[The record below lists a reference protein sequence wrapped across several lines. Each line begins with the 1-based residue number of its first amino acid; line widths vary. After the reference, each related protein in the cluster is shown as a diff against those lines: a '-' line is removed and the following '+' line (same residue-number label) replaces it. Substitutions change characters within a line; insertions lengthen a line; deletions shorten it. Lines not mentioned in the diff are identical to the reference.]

1 MAALVGL
8 AWMSRAVEP
17 FERYR
22 VILARAPFGAIVA
35 PTQTVTA
42 VNNLRLSALV
52 SMPDGPRAGFV
63 DAQGKNGFFLRLN
76 ERSESQVE
84 LLAVDY
90 ARERVTVRHDG
101 QLLLIGLQPGDITV
115 VNAAQAAMGFGP
127 APSALS
133 PGAPPLPQHLSPELR
148 MILTPQPPP
157 DPGTP
162 EGRRFHAQLQQ
173 LINPAPPPDPST
185 IALPMPG
192 GLVQPQIQQAEP
204 EQPTMQDTPY
214 APRRGNR
221 HGGFGG

>member
-1 MAALVGL
+1 
-8 AWMSRAVEP
+8 MSRAVEP

-22 VILARAPFGAIVA
+22 VILNRAPFGAIVV

-63 DAQGKNGFFLRLN
+63 DAQGKNDFFLRLN
-76 ERSESQVE
+76 ERSESNVE

-90 ARERVTVRHDG
+90 AKERVTVRHDG
-101 QLLLIGLQPGDITV
+101 QLLLIGIQPGDITV

-127 APSALS
+127 APSALF
-133 PGAPPLPQHLSPELR
+133 PGAPPLPENLSPELR

-157 DPGTP
+157 DPNTP

-185 IALPMPG
+185 IAMPMPG
-192 GLVQPQIQQAEP
+192 GLVQPQVQLPSPDQSAPAE
-204 EQPTMQDTPY
+204 
-214 APRRGNR
+214 APVLQRRGNR